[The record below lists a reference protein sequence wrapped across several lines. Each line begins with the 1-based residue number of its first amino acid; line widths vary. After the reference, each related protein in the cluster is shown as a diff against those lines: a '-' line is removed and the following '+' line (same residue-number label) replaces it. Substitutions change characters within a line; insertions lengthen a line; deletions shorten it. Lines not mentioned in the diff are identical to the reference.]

1 MHDFD
6 TMNRTGRIVAIVL
19 GLWLTVA
26 LIVGAS
32 GLYYG
37 VPTPL
42 IGATNGLLV
51 ATSLLA
57 IYFVR
62 PLRVWVRALPLR
74 WLILYHIVRFVGIAF
89 LVLHAQGRIPA
100 AFAITAGWGD
110 IAVAVTALIV
120 AYWAVPIANGA
131 HWWTVLGWNVFG
143 LLDILF
149 VLRTG
154 IGLGMADAT
163 QMVWITAFPWSL
175 IPTFIVPLVIVTHV
189 LIFVRLWQIR
199 SAPLPRRPPAEA
211 MPIP

>member
-1 MHDFD
+1 MHDID
-6 TMNRTGRIVAIVL
+6 TMNRTGRTVAIVL
-19 GLWLTVA
+19 GLWLAVA
-26 LIVGAS
+26 LAVGAS

-42 IGATNGLLV
+42 IGAINGLLV
-51 ATSLLA
+51 LASLLA

-62 PLRVWVRALPLR
+62 SLRDWVRALPLR
-74 WLILYHIVRFVGIAF
+74 WLVLYHVVRFVGIGF
-89 LVLHAQGRIPA
+89 LVLHAQGRIPGE
-100 AFAITAGWGD
+100 FAVTAGWGD

-120 AYWAVPIANGA
+120 AFVAVPITSRTR
-131 HWWTVLGWNVFG
+131 WWTVLAWNVLG

-189 LIFVRLWQIR
+189 LIFVRLWQTR
-199 SAPLPRRPPAEA
+199 HSHAAQSEA
-211 MPIP
+211 